1 MSLPEHGLVLGK
13 FYPPHAG
20 HHHLIRTARAGCER
34 LTVLVSHADVETI
47 PLAARV
53 AWIREA
59 HPDVR
64 VVGTVDNVHMDLHDE
79 AIWQAHVDIFKAA
92 VPERIDALFTSESY
106 GPELARRLGAAH
118 VEVDL
123 DRARFPVSGTKIR
136 ADPAGNWHYLEGPV
150 RAGLALRVVALGA
163 ESSGTTTIAEA
174 LAAAYAA
181 RGGAWA
187 DTRCVP
193 EYGRTFSEE
202 KLRALQA
209 VRPGA
214 AWSDVRFEMPFDTA
228 DFPVIA
234 ARQNEL
240 EEAAARLGGPVLFC
254 DTDAFA
260 TAIWHERYLGG
271 RNPALDPLAD
281 ALHHHL
287 YLLTDHDGVPF
298 DDDGLRD
305 GEHLRP
311 WMTAR
316 FEQELRRTGR
326 RYVKLRGSREHRL
339 EQAVRAVDAL
349 VAAGWNLADPLPEYR

>member
-20 HHHLIRTARAGCER
+20 HHHLIRAAQAGCER
-34 LTVLVSHADVETI
+34 LTVLVSHATVESI

-53 AWIREA
+53 AWIQEA
-59 HPDVR
+59 HPGTR
-64 VVGTVDNVHMDLHDE
+64 VIGTVDDVHMDLNDE

-118 VEVDL
+118 HLVDL
-123 DRARFPVSGTKIR
+123 DRNAFPVSGTKVR
-136 ADPAGNWHYLEGPV
+136 ADPAGNWHHLEGPV

-174 LAAAYAA
+174 LAATYAA
-181 RGGAWA
+181 RGETWA

-202 KLRALQA
+202 RLRALQA
-209 VRPGA
+209 VQPEA
-214 AWSDVRFEMPFDTA
+214 TWPDVRFDTA

-234 ARQNEL
+234 ERQNRL

-260 TAIWHERYLGG
+260 TAVWHERYLGG

-281 ALHHHL
+281 ALTHHL
-287 YLLTDHDGVPF
+287 YLLTDHEGVPF
-298 DDDGLRD
+298 EDDGLRD

-311 WMTAR
+311 WMTGR
-316 FEQELRRTGR
+316 FEAELLRTGR
-326 RYVKLRGSREHRL
+326 RYVKLQGPHEDRL
-339 EQAVRAVDAL
+339 DQAVRAVDAL
-349 VAAGWNLADPLPEYR
+349 IAGGWSIADPLPEYR